1 MEAIM
6 IVNEG
11 EVVEHITERIM
22 EVKGSSDLGRGAQ
35 IYREVAGQLDIKKNF
50 YI

>member
-1 MEAIM
+1 MALGLLNELFIAGDIEAVM

-11 EVVEHITERIM
+11 EVVEHIAERIM

-35 IYREVAGQLDIKKNF
+35 IYP
-50 YI
+50 